1 MQRDFLGESHP
12 PTGERPEGVLGGR
25 DGRVDGAR
33 SESGAAREQ
42 AVIGEVVEGFS
53 QDGRGLHD
61 DLLQRVHRRGARF
74 HGGIPCDL
82 ELADHLD
89 GAVRG
94 LGDGRR
100 LPREQGPRR
109 HLGVDGVGRAGG
121 AACTA
126 VAPIHF
132 HDMMPGSADGPC
144 QASAVA
150 PGAFDPERL
159 NPPVCLG
166 PRDQSLVATRVHY
179 ERVIAQTDPPAVDC
193 HRDVDMLMRINTDD
207 HRPRFGRRSYAVGHG
222 LASSD
227 CGPELVQVGG
237 HISTRGGHP
246 VTNPRTIQ
254 PDARKVIVGVDTH
267 KHVHVAVAIDTWG
280 IRLGDRSC
288 AADSDGYQQLIT
300 WAERHGRVAAFGI
313 EGTGSYGAGLARA
326 VRRAGHQVLE
336 VNRGDRRTR
345 RIAGKSDTVDAETAA
360 RSVLAGQSTAI
371 PKTADGAVEMMRHLK
386 VARRT
391 AVKARTSAM
400 ITLKQIVV
408 TAPPALRE
416 TLHPLADQALL
427 KRCRGWRC
435 GTIDTP
441 TASAKHTLR
450 ALARRWFALS
460 VEIVDHDRHL
470 GRLTT
475 QTSPTLREG
484 FGIGADTAAEM
495 LIIFGDNPDR
505 IHSEAAFAKLCGAC
519 PIPAS
524 SGMTTGRHRLYRG
537 GHRQA
542 NAALHRAVIVRMRYH
557 SPTLN
562 YVERRTA
569 EGRPKRE
576 IIRCLK
582 RFLAREIFQR
592 VMADYRARQAAD
604 LAA

>member
-42 AVIGEVVEGFS
+42 AVIVEGFS

-109 HLGVDGVGRAGG
+109 HLGVDGVGLAGG

-132 HDMMPGSADGPC
+132 HDMMPGSVDGPC

-166 PRDQSLVATRVHY
+166 PRDQSLVATRVRD

-227 CGPELVQVGG
+227 CGPELVRVGG
-237 HISTRGGHP
+237 QDCDGPWVQQAPIGSRPSG
-246 VTNPRTIQ
+246 Q
-254 PDARKVIVGVDTH
+254 LA
-267 KHVHVAVAIDTWG
+267 AV
-280 IRLGDRSC
+280 
-288 AADSDGYQQLIT
+288 
-300 WAERHGRVAAFGI
+300 RVA
-313 EGTGSYGAGLARA
+313 S
-326 VRRAGHQVLE
+326 
-336 VNRGDRRTR
+336 
-345 RIAGKSDTVDAETAA
+345 
-360 RSVLAGQSTAI
+360 
-371 PKTADGAVEMMRHLK
+371 
-386 VARRT
+386 
-391 AVKARTSAM
+391 
-400 ITLKQIVV
+400 
-408 TAPPALRE
+408 
-416 TLHPLADQALL
+416 
-427 KRCRGWRC
+427 
-435 GTIDTP
+435 
-441 TASAKHTLR
+441 
-450 ALARRWFALS
+450 
-460 VEIVDHDRHL
+460 
-470 GRLTT
+470 GR
-475 QTSPTLREG
+475 
-484 FGIGADTAAEM
+484 
-495 LIIFGDNPDR
+495 
-505 IHSEAAFAKLCGAC
+505 
-519 PIPAS
+519 
-524 SGMTTGRHRLYRG
+524 
-537 GHRQA
+537 
-542 NAALHRAVIVRMRYH
+542 
-557 SPTLN
+557 
-562 YVERRTA
+562 
-569 EGRPKRE
+569 
-576 IIRCLK
+576 
-582 RFLAREIFQR
+582 
-592 VMADYRARQAAD
+592 
-604 LAA
+604 